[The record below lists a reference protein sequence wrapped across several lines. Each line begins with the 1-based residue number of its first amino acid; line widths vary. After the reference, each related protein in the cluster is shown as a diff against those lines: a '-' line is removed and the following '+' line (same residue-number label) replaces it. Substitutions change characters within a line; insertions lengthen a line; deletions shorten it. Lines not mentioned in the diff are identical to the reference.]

1 MFKVTLVYT
10 DKNVYHASSIIL
22 FNDLDLVIHIGND
35 IFYPNSLHKEDHKN
49 NVEVILIPK
58 NFYPSNERKKVKIQV
73 KGFSVNEKQVYNY
86 YK

>member
-22 FNDLDLVIHIGND
+22 FNDLDLVIHIGSD
-35 IFYPNSLHKEDHKN
+35 IFYPNGLHKEDHKN

-73 KGFSVNEKQVYNY
+73 KGFSVNEKQV
-86 YK
+86 